1 MNPIFIFLVLLGA
14 VVLWFLL
21 SGLYRI
27 IGGVTKHY
35 VDKAKEAMSDESNE
49 PSKLDAF
56 VDGFKDGFR
65 RDDF

>member
-1 MNPIFIFLVLLGA
+1 MNPVFVFLVLLGA

-21 SGLYRI
+21 SGLYRL
-27 IGGVTKHY
+27 IGGITRYY
-35 VDKAKEAMSDESNE
+35 VDKAKEAMSDDSNE